1 MYTCMLQIDVE
12 YIEGTISEYKGRVLL
27 FSETFEINR
36 TMRCQACA
44 SAGSI
49 ADRMAPTMPT
59 ADI

>member
-1 MYTCMLQIDVE
+1 MLQTDVE
-12 YIEGTISEYKGRVLL
+12 HIEGTISEYKGRVLL

-36 TMRCQACA
+36 TKACA

-59 ADI
+59 ADV